1 MFNKKLDIAVLLTIA
16 GLPLAVLGILVALL
30 MPLVQWIREAFR

>member
-1 MFNKKLDIAVLLTIA
+1 MFNKKLDMAVLLTMA
-16 GLPLAVLGILVALL
+16 GVPLVVLVLLVALL

>member
-1 MFNKKLDIAVLLTIA
+1 MFHKKLDMAVLLAVA
-16 GLPLAVLGILVALL
+16 GVPLADLGILVALL